1 MKTNWQHFGVLGL
14 AMAAVGMPA
23 QFAAAQAEAES
34 EDDLIE
40 VVTTIGTRSKPRSAA
55 DSPVP
60 IDTFSAAQLDQQPHG
75 DMTENIKNLVPSFTA
90 APLTGDG
97 SAFVRST
104 ALRGL
109 PPDEV
114 LLLVNNKRRHRSAL
128 IQHFGAAMSQGS
140 HAADMGMIPSIA
152 LKNVEIL
159 RDGAAAQYGS
169 DAIAGVI
176 NFVLDDANEGGRV
189 EAQYGQFFEGET
201 SIKLAGN
208 IGLPLTDSGF
218 ANFSFEYVDHEQLIR
233 GHQPFDAVEAINEG
247 FANVGN
253 DSPYSNDDPGRAQTW
268 GRPENDGI
276 RTAWNLGLELGNGA
290 EAYMFGNYADTYH
303 NYRFFY
309 REVVAADPN
318 DSSELDGSLTP
329 MPIDPTDPDGDGI
342 PGLPGAFAGNFC
354 WCDVLTGGYTP
365 YLWGE
370 QTDFS
375 NVVGVRGEFDNGM
388 LYDFSGSY
396 GSNIMDYTLHNSIS
410 PTYGPGT
417 STSSFDTTD
426 LKEYDTNLNAD
437 FSYPLSDAVNLAFG
451 FEWRE
456 ENYVMVAGD
465 RESWVP
471 GPWAEV
477 GNLINPLVPATCGDD
492 GDEPC
497 TYDSPPNGSNGMP
510 GTPAQSA
517 GTFSRDNIS
526 IYVDAEWDVSD
537 AILLQGAIRYEDY
550 EDFGTDTNGK
560 LAGRFNVSDSFTI
573 RAAVSTGFRAP
584 TPGQSNLE
592 TIVLSFDAAAAAQVL
607 EGTLRPTDP
616 LLTSFGGK
624 ALEPE
629 DATNISVG
637 FSANFGDSFTL
648 TADYYQVDVEDRIVK
663 TFNLS
668 VPDTPEFADVDFD
681 SVAFYTNG
689 LETETSGF
697 DLVALWSMD
706 WAGGSS
712 TDFSLAWNNNDT
724 KITKVNA
731 IDHDADP
738 ATDPVEPVS
747 GGTQFN
753 IENNLP
759 ENRFS
764 FAANHHMDRLDLTL
778 RANWY
783 DDTIDEQSGRIPV
796 DSAMMVDIEAR
807 YELNDEWK
815 LVVGANNVFD
825 EFPSTV
831 GENNFPTPSVR
842 NHQGL
847 TYPRRSPI
855 GYDGGMWYLKGV
867 YSF

>member
-1 MKTNWQHFGVLGL
+1 MKNNWQHLGVLGL
-14 AMAAVGMPA
+14 AMVAIGMPA
-23 QFAAAQAEAES
+23 QFAAAQAAADD

-75 DMTENIKNLVPSFTA
+75 DMTENIRNLVPSFTA
-90 APLTGDG
+90 TPLTGDG

-114 LLLVNNKRRHRSAL
+114 LLLVNNKRRHRSAM

-140 HAADMGMIPSIA
+140 HAADMGAIPSIA
-152 LKNVEIL
+152 LKNVEVL

-176 NFVLDDANEGGRV
+176 NFVLDDADEGGRV
-189 EAQYGQFFEGET
+189 EVQYGQFFEGET
-201 SIKLAGN
+201 SIKVAAN
-208 IGLPLTDSGF
+208 IGLQLTDSGF
-218 ANFSFEYVDHEQLIR
+218 ANFSAEYVDHEQLIR
-233 GHQPFDAVEAINEG
+233 GHQPFDAVEAINLG

-253 DSPYSNDDPGRAQTW
+253 DSPYSNDKSNRAQTW
-268 GRPENDGI
+268 GRPENDGL

-309 REVVAADPN
+309 REVVAANPTDT
-318 DSSELDGSLTP
+318 SELDGSLTP

-365 YLWGE
+365 YLVGD

-375 NVVGVRGEFDNGM
+375 NVVGLRGEFSNGM

-396 GSNIMDYTLHNSIS
+396 GSNVMDYTLFNSIS

-426 LKEYDTNLNAD
+426 LKEYDTNFNAD
-437 FSYPLSDAVNLAFG
+437 FSYPLSDTVNLAFG

-471 GPWAEV
+471 GPWSEV
-477 GNLINPLVPATCGDD
+477 GNLTNPDTGELYAT
-492 GDEPC
+492 
-497 TYDSPPNGSNGMP
+497 PPNGSNGMP
-510 GTPAQSA
+510 GTPAESA
-517 GTFSRDNIS
+517 GTFSRDNVS
-526 IYVDAEWDVSD
+526 VYVDAEWDVSD
-537 AILLQGAIRYEDY
+537 AFLLQGAFRYEDFS
-550 EDFGTDTNGK
+550 DFGTTTNGK
-560 LAGRFNVSDSFTI
+560 LAARFSISDNFTL
-573 RAAVSTGFRAP
+573 RGAVSTGFRAP

-592 TIVLSFDAAAAAQVL
+592 TIVLSFDAANAAQVL

-616 LLTSFGGK
+616 LLVSFGGK

-629 DATNISVG
+629 DATNLSVG
-637 FSANFGDSFTL
+637 FSLNIGDSFTL

-663 TFNLS
+663 TFNLD
-668 VPDTPEFADVDFD
+668 VPDTPEFADVDFNK
-681 SVAFYTNG
+681 VAFYTNG
-689 LETETSGF
+689 LETETTGF
-697 DLVALWSMD
+697 DLVAQWGID

-712 TDFSLAWNNNDT
+712 TDLSLAWNSNDT

-738 ATDPVEPVS
+738 STPPVEPVS

-764 FAANHHMDRLDLTL
+764 FAANHNMDKLGLML
-778 RANWY
+778 RANYY
-783 DDTIDEQSGRIPV
+783 DDTIDEQSGRIKV
-796 DSAMMVDIEAR
+796 GSAIMVDIEAR
-807 YELNDEWK
+807 YDVNESWT

-825 EFPSTV
+825 EFPDTV
-831 GENNFPTPSVR
+831 GTNSFPTSSVR

-867 YSF
+867 FSF

>member
-1 MKTNWQHFGVLGL
+1 MKMNWQHFGVLGL
-14 AMAAVGMPA
+14 AVATIGMPVRTVL
-23 QFAAAQAEAES
+23 AQAEAES

-90 APLTGDG
+90 TPLTGDG

-104 ALRGL
+104 SLRGL

-114 LLLVNNKRRHRSAL
+114 LLLVNNKRRHRSAI

-140 HAADMGMIPSIA
+140 HAADMGAIPSIA

-176 NFVLDDANEGGRV
+176 NFVLDDADEGGRV
-189 EAQYGQFFEGET
+189 EVQYGQFFEGES
-201 SIKLAGN
+201 SIKVAGN
-208 IGLPLTDSGF
+208 IGLPLTDNGF
-218 ANFSFEYVDHEQLIR
+218 ANFSAEYVDHEQLIR
-233 GHQPFDAVEAINEG
+233 GHQPFDAVEAINQG

-253 DSPYSNDDPGRAQTW
+253 DSPYSGDKLAQTW
-268 GRPENDGI
+268 GRPENDGL

-309 REVVAADPN
+309 REVVAADPG

-329 MPIDPTDPDGDGI
+329 MPIDPTDPS
-342 PGLPGAFAGNFC
+342 AGNFC

-365 YLWGE
+365 YLVGE

-375 NVVGVRGEFDNGM
+375 NVVGVRGEFSNGM

-396 GSNIMDYTLHNSIS
+396 GSNVMDYTLHNSIS

-477 GNLINPLVPATCGDD
+477 GQLIDPTTIDPINNPTGDFYAT
-492 GDEPC
+492 
-497 TYDSPPNGSNGMP
+497 PPNGSNGMP
-510 GTPAQSA
+510 GTPAESA

-526 IYVDAEWDVSD
+526 VYVDAEWDVSD
-537 AILLQGAIRYEDY
+537 AILLQGALRYEDY

-592 TIVLSFDAAAAAQVL
+592 TIVLSFDADAAAQVL

-616 LLTSFGGK
+616 LLVSFGGK

-663 TFNLS
+663 TFNLD
-668 VPDTPEFADVDFD
+668 VPDTPEFAEVDFNK
-681 SVAFYTNG
+681 VAFYTNG

-697 DLVALWSMD
+697 DIVALWSLD

-724 KITKVNA
+724 KITKGR
-731 IDHDADP
+731 
-738 ATDPVEPVS
+738 S
-747 GGTQFN
+747 TQS
-753 IENNLP
+753 ITMPTRLP
-759 ENRFS
+759 IPWNRS
-764 FAANHHMDRLDLTL
+764 AA
-778 RANWY
+778 
-783 DDTIDEQSGRIPV
+783 
-796 DSAMMVDIEAR
+796 
-807 YELNDEWK
+807 
-815 LVVGANNVFD
+815 
-825 EFPSTV
+825 
-831 GENNFPTPSVR
+831 VR
-842 NHQGL
+842 NSILRITCQRIDSVSRPITIWTGL
-847 TYPRRSPI
+847 I
-855 GYDGGMWYLKGV
+855 
-867 YSF
+867 

>member
-1 MKTNWQHFGVLGL
+1 MNKNWQHLSVLG
-14 AMAAVGMPA
+14 AAIAAVSLPVQIA
-23 QFAAAQAEAES
+23 FAQAGGAQS
-34 EDDLIE
+34 EDELIEE
-40 VVTTIGTRSKPRSAA
+40 VVTIGSRSKQRSAA

-60 IDTFSAAQLDQQPHG
+60 IDSFSAAQLDQQPHG

-104 ALRGL
+104 SLRGL

-114 LLLVNNKRRHRSAL
+114 LLLVNGKRRHRSAV

-140 HAADMGMIPSIA
+140 HASDMGPIPSIA
-152 LKNVEIL
+152 LKNVEVL

-176 NFVLDDANEGGRV
+176 NFVLDDANEGGRL
-189 EAQYGQFFEGET
+189 EAQYGQFFEGEQ

-233 GHQPFDAVEAINEG
+233 GHQPFDAVEANNLG

-253 DSPYSNDDPGRAQTW
+253 DSPYSNDKSGRAQTW
-268 GRPENDGI
+268 GRPENDGL
-276 RTAWNLGLELGNGA
+276 RTAWNIGLELGNGA

-309 REVVAADPN
+309 REVVAANPA

-365 YLWGE
+365 FLVGD

-375 NVVGVRGEFDNGM
+375 NVVGVRGEFGNGM

-396 GSNIMDYTLHNSIS
+396 GQSVMDYTLHNSIS

-417 STSSFDTTD
+417 STSNFDTTD
-426 LKEYDTNLNAD
+426 LI
-437 FSYPLSDAVNLAFG
+437 
-451 FEWRE
+451 
-456 ENYVMVAGD
+456 AGD

-477 GNLINPLVPATCGDD
+477 GNLFNPLDDNCEGPCPYAT
-492 GDEPC
+492 
-497 TYDSPPNGSNGMP
+497 PPNGSNGMP
-510 GTPAQSA
+510 GTPAESA
-517 GTFSRDNIS
+517 GTFSRDNVS
-526 IYVDAEWDVSD
+526 AYVDVEYDISD
-537 AILLQGAIRYEDY
+537 AFLLQGALRYEDFS
-550 EDFGTDTNGK
+550 DFGTTTNGK
-560 LAGRFNVSDSFTI
+560 IAARFNVSDSFTL
-573 RAAVSTGFRAP
+573 RGAYSTGFRAP

-592 TIVLSFDAAAAAQVL
+592 TIVLSFDADAAAQVL

-616 LLTSFGGK
+616 LLASFGGK

-637 FSANFGDSFTL
+637 FSLNFGNSFSL
-648 TADYYQVDVEDRIVK
+648 TGDYYKVDVEDRIVK
-663 TFNLS
+663 TFNLD
-668 VPDTPEFADVDFD
+668 VPDTPEFADVDFNK
-681 SVAFYTNG
+681 VAFYTNG

-706 WAGGSS
+706 WSGGSS
-712 TDFSLAWNNNDT
+712 TDFSLAWNSNDT

-738 ATDPVEPVS
+738 ETDPVEPVS

-753 IENNLP
+753 IQNNLP
-759 ENRFS
+759 DNRFS
-764 FAANHHMDRLDLTL
+764 FAANHNMDSLSLTL

-783 DDTIDEQSGRIPV
+783 DDTIDEQSGRIKV
-796 DSAMMVDIEAR
+796 DSALMVDIEAR
-807 YELNDEWK
+807 YDVNEDWT
-815 LVVGANNVFD
+815 LVVG
-825 EFPSTV
+825 
-831 GENNFPTPSVR
+831 
-842 NHQGL
+842 
-847 TYPRRSPI
+847 SPI

-867 YSF
+867 FTF